1 MANKANILKR
11 IGDFIDT
18 EFKTSETPVELAA
31 PPVVPAP
38 APGKDKTPA
47 APTPADKPVNELPF
61 KVGEALPDGEYE
73 IDGNVVKLVKGI
85 IEAITPANPNAAPE
99 VPMASNGGTIIKTT
113 TVKEETKM
121 SSEDIKVELSKE
133 FEAKL
138 EAIKADFE
146 TQLKKLSEA
155 KQTSGIIQAPVEVK
169 TEPKVYSAKE
179 IIMRNIAR

>member
-1 MANKANILKR
+1 MAKKENILKK
-11 IGDFIDT
+11 IGDYLDT
-18 EFKTSETPVELAA
+18 VFTEELKPVEMAI
-31 PPVVPAP
+31 PPEEKPA
-38 APGKDKTPA
+38 DK
-47 APTPADKPVNELPF
+47 PADKPVDKPEEKPVPEL
-61 KVGEALPDGEYE
+61 KVGDPLPDGEYE
-73 IDGNVVKLVKGI
+73 VGDQKVVLKGGI
-85 IEAITPANPNAAPE
+85 IESVEPKGPAPE